1 MMWRSSVGNLR
12 KGKWSFALMILCSS
26 DLASD
31 HGQGVCLGGNVLLGL
46 GDGGGKSSDD
56 SVEGQAGER
65 GASRLVVGDMSL
77 LCSHS

>member
-1 MMWRSSVGNLR
+1 
-12 KGKWSFALMILCSS
+12 MILCSS

-56 SVEGQAGER
+56 NVDGQAGER
-65 GASRLVVGDMSL
+65 GASRLVMVAMVLFVS
-77 LCSHS
+77 

>member
-1 MMWRSSVGNLR
+1 
-12 KGKWSFALMILCSS
+12 MILDSS

-56 SVEGQAGER
+56 SVDGQAGER
-65 GASRLVVGDMSL
+65 GASRLVMVAMVLFVS
-77 LCSHS
+77 